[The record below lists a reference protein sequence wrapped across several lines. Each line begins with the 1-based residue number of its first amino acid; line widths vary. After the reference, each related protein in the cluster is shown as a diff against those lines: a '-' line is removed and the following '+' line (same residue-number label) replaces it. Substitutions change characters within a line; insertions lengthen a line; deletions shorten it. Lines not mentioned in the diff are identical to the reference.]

1 MIIGSSYLKYSVG
14 HDPKSTHALCFKHE
28 SMELESTKP
37 KQMVIKFCLLETGP
51 VCWGITSVIS
61 NRI

>member
-51 VCWGITSVIS
+51 VC
-61 NRI
+61 